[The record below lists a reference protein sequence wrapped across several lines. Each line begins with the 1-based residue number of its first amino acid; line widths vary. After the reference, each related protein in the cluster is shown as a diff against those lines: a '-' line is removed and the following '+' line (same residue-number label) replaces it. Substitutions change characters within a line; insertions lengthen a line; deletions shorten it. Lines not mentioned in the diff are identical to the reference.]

1 MELLQVEQGEQG
13 AEVRAEVRVV
23 RWVLTGIGYTSRP
36 LVLVLVLV
44 YKLHLDAVGDIL
56 MEKEV
61 EVSRVGSH
69 DHVGGCGRCEV
80 SFVLTL
86 TPGSS
91 TGRERERPGSS
102 ARFLL
107 IFFFY
112 NDGGKQA
119 FLQKK
124 KINGVAFNRFGNIDI
139 LKWKFPRNFSRQD
152 HGAVQ
157 STVHSPVVQERQLE
171 DTES

>member
-36 LVLVLVLV
+36 LVLVLLLV

-69 DHVGGCGRCEV
+69 DHVGGCGRC
-80 SFVLTL
+80 
-86 TPGSS
+86 GSVQLRS
-91 TGRERERPGSS
+91 YLNPWVVNRTRERATWLERPLPSY
-102 ARFLL
+102 LL
-107 IFFFY
+107 
-112 NDGGKQA
+112 
-119 FLQKK
+119 L
-124 KINGVAFNRFGNIDI
+124 
-139 LKWKFPRNFSRQD
+139 L
-152 HGAVQ
+152 
-157 STVHSPVVQERQLE
+157 
-171 DTES
+171 